1 MIKDTYNKVSFF
13 FLLNNKQTNKTSCL
27 HFQLQINHR
36 FFLCLVRVLN
46 DEIVDYSTETDVN
59 CYSSLLRLEMDCVA
73 KIACSLL

>member
-1 MIKDTYNKVSFF
+1 MIKDTYNKVSLF

-36 FFLCLVRVLN
+36 FFCVSSGSWKTRLL
-46 DEIVDYSTETDVN
+46 IIAQPDVN
-59 CYSSLLRLEMDCVA
+59 CYSSLLRLEMDCAA